1 MTAGS
6 DDCTMCPPV
15 GCEGREEWHRTRAGL
30 DGARLL
36 SVYGHQTRRG
46 GSFGFGEAKPGSA
59 STMESR
65 DEGEGL
71 TIWLWDEQCSF

>member
-6 DDCTMCPPV
+6 DCTLCPPV
-15 GCEGREEWHRTRAGL
+15 GREGREEWQRTRAGL

-36 SVYGHQTRRG
+36 SVYGHPTRRG
-46 GSFGFGEAKPGSA
+46 GSFGFGEANPGSA
-59 STMESR
+59 RTMGSR

-71 TIWLWDEQCSF
+71 TAWLWGEQCSF